1 VNDEAVKERCY
12 LVYALAPAGVYAGQ
26 ANVLFNEY
34 IGDPAR
40 GLAVYHDHFIGR
52 HGGIA
57 VFEITTEEE
66 KAKLDDPGPLED
78 WELTSYPLTYSRT
91 AVGFVAQ
98 AEFTLRAYRDVKLS
112 DLIENE
118 EPDKRRWWNR
128 PSD

>member
-1 VNDEAVKERCY
+1 MNDEAVKERCY

-78 WELTSYPLTYSRT
+78 WELTSYPPPTP
-91 AVGFVAQ
+91 
-98 AEFTLRAYRDVKLS
+98 
-112 DLIENE
+112 
-118 EPDKRRWWNR
+118 EPQSGSWRR
-128 PSD
+128 PSSPCAPTAT